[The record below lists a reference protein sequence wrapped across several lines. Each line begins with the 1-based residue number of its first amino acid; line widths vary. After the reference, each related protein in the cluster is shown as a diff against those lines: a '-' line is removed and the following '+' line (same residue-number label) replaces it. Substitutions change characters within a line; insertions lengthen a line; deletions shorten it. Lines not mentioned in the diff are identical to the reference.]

1 MSIQLT
7 DRADS
12 MLHRYAVNGYVL
24 LFLIILCA
32 VSILLSCAV
41 DPGMENVRGSI
52 IKHFERR
59 NYKVTDMEISKIE
72 QLPLGQREYMAPKKY
87 DVYISLITLESSGRV
102 PLTFKDA
109 VIRIRS
115 TDTHG
120 MWLVDRIT
128 GMPII

>member
-1 MSIQLT
+1 MSI
-7 DRADS
+7 
-12 MLHRYAVNGYVL
+12 
-24 LFLIILCA
+24 LI
-32 VSILLSCAV
+32 SCAV

-59 NYKVTDMEISKIE
+59 NYTVTEMEISKIE
-72 QLPLGQREYMAPKKY
+72 RLPLGQREYMAPKKY
-87 DVYISLITLESSGRV
+87 DVYITLITLESPGRG

-120 MWLVDRIT
+120 IWLVDRTTGIPIT
-128 GMPII
+128 

>member
-1 MSIQLT
+1 
-7 DRADS
+7 
-12 MLHRYAVNGYVL
+12 MLYRWTLNGYVL
-24 LFLIILCA
+24 LLLIILCA
-32 VSILLSCAV
+32 VSILISCAV

-59 NYKVTDMEISKIE
+59 NYTVTEMEISKIE
-72 QLPLGQREYMAPKKY
+72 RLPLGQREYMAPKKY
-87 DVYISLITLESSGRV
+87 DVYITLITLESPGRG

-120 MWLVDRIT
+120 IWLVDRTTGIPIT
-128 GMPII
+128 